1 MSNFSTPNFRGW
13 RAVIVHRH
21 SENMERL
28 VRQLARL
35 GIEAELVW
43 PSLEASKALT
53 LCSLTETTLMT
64 VCSRGQKDMRLCR

>member
-1 MSNFSTPNFRGW
+1 MSNFNTPNFRGW

-21 SENMERL
+21 SENMDRL

-43 PSLEASKALT
+43 PRAGAH
-53 LCSLTETTLMT
+53 
-64 VCSRGQKDMRLCR
+64 DRLDGIRSARAA